1 MNTSVAVASLMG
13 LAMAVA
19 PIASLKAA
27 EIKVI
32 AGGGMTAPLKELG
45 PRFEKATGHKVTIE
59 FAATPD
65 LIKMA
70 TSAPFDLAVVPVDVF
85 KNDAARAKLVAGP
98 TVDIA
103 RVGFGVA
110 VKAGTPKPD
119 VSTPEALKA
128 TLLKA
133 QSIAMLPE
141 SAAGSYVLKVFDRL
155 GVGAELKAKIKAQK
169 IPGDIPAAVAKGE
182 ADVGVFLSNVL
193 AAPGVEFAG
202 PFPGDLQSDLVFT
215 SGIAADSKEAVAA
228 KAFMDY
234 LRSAESIGVIQ
245 AKGMTAG

>member
-1 MNTSVAVASLMG
+1 MNTSVAVASLIG
-13 LAMAVA
+13 LAMAAA

-27 EIKVI
+27 ELKVI

-133 QSIAMLPE
+133 RSIAMLPE

-202 PFPGDLQSDLVFT
+202 PFPGDLQNDLVFT

-234 LRSAESIGVIQ
+234 LKSAEGAGVIV